1 MSAEHFHA
9 QKVKDITGQEY
20 KLDQLKGKFVLVVN
34 VASKCGFTKQYTG
47 LEKLYQDYNNNG
59 QDFVIL
65 GFPCNQFGSQEPDTE
80 EMNGSNADPLYSKVL
95 NTFPDPKKD
104 NPIKWNF
111 TKFLIDREGNIIKRY
126 EPNETPESIEGDIS
140 KLVKGETL
148 SHKVVIVS
156 QDKDNDGKDSILLKL
171 TKFVNFILNFVKGE
185 VPKVLLTE

>member
-1 MSAEHFHA
+1 MAEKFHD
-9 QKVKDITGQEY
+9 QTVKDITGQEY

-80 EMNGSNADPLYSKVL
+80 ENIQKFCKNTYNVSFPMFSKIEVNGSKAVPLYSQVL
-95 NTFPDPKKD
+95 TKFPDPKDPKE
-104 NPIKWNF
+104 IKWNF
-111 TKFLIDREGNIIKRY
+111 TKFLIDREGNVIKRY
-126 EPNETPESIEGDIS
+126 EPGDIS

-148 SHKVVIVS
+148 S
-156 QDKDNDGKDSILLKL
+156 Q
-171 TKFVNFILNFVKGE
+171 
-185 VPKVLLTE
+185 

>member
-1 MSAEHFHA
+1 MSEKKFHEYS
-9 QKVKDITGQEY
+9 VKDITGQEY
-20 KLDQLKGKFVLVVN
+20 NFDQLKGKVVLIVN

-80 EMNGSNADPLYSKVL
+80 ENIQKFCKNTYNVSFPMFSKIEVNGSKAEPLYENFLTKW
-95 NTFPDPKKD
+95 PAHDDKK
-104 NPIKWNF
+104 NVIKWNF

-126 EPNETPESIEGDIS
+126 EPGQTPESIEGDIS

-148 SHKVVIVS
+148 T
-156 QDKDNDGKDSILLKL
+156 KL
-171 TKFVNFILNFVKGE
+171 
-185 VPKVLLTE
+185 